1 VPVQPAAVELLT
13 SLAPVLDR
21 WGRWLVFGAQAVIIH
36 GVPRLS
42 AVQSLDA
49 DRIRAVLRLLQEALD
64 RSDLLPAFESI
75 ARGRPGA

>member
-1 VPVQPAAVELLT
+1 
-13 SLAPVLDR
+13 
-21 WGRWLVFGAQAVIIH
+21 
-36 GVPRLS
+36 LS